1 LLVSRVRSLLVSR
14 GGSVSETTAEPMEG
28 AWQMAR
34 LLGMAL
40 VVLALVVAGC
50 GDDDGDEEA
59 TPLTTPPPAASVS
72 TTAPSTEVTTL
83 ENPADA
89 GGEFAFQKD
98 SLTAP
103 AGEITL
109 VMENPSSEVHN
120 ISLEG
125 NGVDEKGE
133 LVGQGET
140 SRVTAVVEPGEYT
153 FYCSVPLHRDGG
165 MEGTLTVTG

>member
-1 LLVSRVRSLLVSR
+1 
-14 GGSVSETTAEPMEG
+14 
-28 AWQMAR
+28 MAR
-34 LLGMAL
+34 LFGASLVAL
-40 VVLALVVAGC
+40 VLVAAGC
-50 GDDDGDEEA
+50 GGDDGDEEA
-59 TPLTTPPPAASVS
+59 TPQAPPPPAVSVS
-72 TTAPSTEVTTL
+72 TTAPSTGATTL
-83 ENPADA
+83 EIPADA
-89 GGEFAFQKD
+89 GGELAFQKD

-109 VMENPSSEVHN
+109 VMENPSSEVDN

-133 LVGQGET
+133 LVGQGGT
-140 SRVTAVVEPGEYT
+140 SRVTAVLEPGEYT